1 MHVLITG
8 GAGFIGSHLADA
20 LLELGHEVVA
30 VDNLTLGRES
40 NLAHL
45 NGRPRFRF
53 QRLELL
59 DERELSRLFAEGRFD
74 AVFHLAANSD
84 IARSHRDPD
93 VDRDNTFATT
103 YAVLRAMK
111 EHGTRQIVFASTSAI
126 YGELSGALSE
136 DAGPLRPVSHYGA
149 GKLASEAFISSFA
162 ANYDLRAWI
171 VRFPNVVGGRAT
183 HGVIHDFIAKLRRNP
198 DALEVLG
205 DGRQNKPYLHVRDLV
220 AAIRLIWEKAA
231 EHVNVFNVGVESRTS
246 VQRIAEMVIE
256 EMGLTASI
264 RYSGGAR
271 GWVGDVPE
279 FHYRLDRILAL
290 GWRARLNSDEAVRLA
305 IREILESAHEDPHS
319 RRGQGDALGLNGRA
333 QADGAHRR
341 TDAA

>member
-1 MHVLITG
+1 MRVLLAG

-20 LLELGHEVVA
+20 LVERGHEVVA
-30 VDNLTLGRES
+30 VDNLSLGRED
-40 NLAHL
+40 NIAHL
-45 NGRPRFRF
+45 RNQPGFRF

-59 DERELSRLFAEGRFD
+59 DDEELRRLFAATRFD

-103 YAVLRAMK
+103 YALLRAMK
-111 EHGTRQIVFASTSAI
+111 EHGARQLIFASTSAV

-136 DAGPLRPVSHYGA
+136 ERGPLHPVSHYGA
-149 GKLASEAFISSFA
+149 AKLASEAFISSFT
-162 ANYDLRAWI
+162 ANYGLRTWI

-183 HGVIHDFIAKLRRNP
+183 HGVIHDFIAKLRRRP
-198 DALEVLG
+198 DVLEVLG

-220 AAIRLIWEKAA
+220 AAILLIWDRAGQG
-231 EHVNVFNVGVESRTS
+231 VNVFNVGVDSRTT
-246 VQRIAEMVIE
+246 VKRIAEMVLE
-256 EMGLTASI
+256 EMGLAAAI
-264 RYSGGAR
+264 RYSGGER

-279 FHYRLDRILAL
+279 FHYQLDRIHVL
-290 GWRARLNSDEAVRLA
+290 GWRARLSSDEAVRMA
-305 IREILESAHEDPHS
+305 IREILESGHEGGHH
-319 RRGQGDALGLNGRA
+319 RRGEGDAPGINGCT

-341 TDAA
+341 ADAA